1 MLSSTDKDGNDNY
14 QVAIFPSINKI
25 TPPTGTARVIHIKGT
40 GFGNDVSRVKVT
52 ANNRECIINSMTNN
66 NLVCKLKA

>member
-25 TPPTGTARVIHIKGT
+25 TPPTGTAQEIYINGI

-52 ANNRECIINSMTNN
+52 ANNRECVLKSMTNN
-66 NLVCKLKA
+66 